1 MDIVRAPLQVLVI
14 LYKKEKDEILYGI
27 GLRST
32 RNIWQF
38 VAGGGEDKETPIE
51 AAVRELRE
59 ETSINIK
66 KEDLIVLDSKAT
78 IPVVNVTGT
87 YTWGKDVFVVPEYA
101 FAINA
106 TNFQIKLSNEYTEFK
121 WLKYD
126 KAMEILT
133 YDSNKTALW
142 ELNERLK
149 NM

>member
-1 MDIVRAPLQVLVI
+1 MRAPLQVLVI

-87 YTWGKDVFVVPEYA
+87 YTWGKDVFVVPGYA
-101 FAINA
+101 FAVNA
-106 TNFQIKLSNEYTEFK
+106 PYFQIKLSNEHTEFK
-121 WLKYD
+121 WLEYD
-126 KAMEILT
+126 KAMNILT

>member
-1 MDIVRAPLQVLVI
+1 MRAPLQVLVI

-66 KEDLIVLDSKAT
+66 KEDLIVLDSKTT

-87 YTWGKDVFVVPEYA
+87 YTWGKDVFVIPEYA
-101 FAINA
+101 FAVDA
-106 TNFQIKLSNEYTEFK
+106 TSFQIKLSNEHTEFK
-121 WLKYD
+121 WLEYN
-126 KAMEILT
+126 KAMDILT
-133 YDSNKTALW
+133 YDSNKSALW
-142 ELNERLK
+142 ELNEKLK
-149 NM
+149 NI

>member
-1 MDIVRAPLQVLVI
+1 MRAPLQVLVI

-87 YTWGKDVFVVPEYA
+87 YTWGKDVFVVPEYV
-101 FAINA
+101 FAVNA
-106 TNFQIKLSNEYTEFK
+106 TNFQIKLSNEHTEFK

-126 KAMEILT
+126 KAMDILT